1 MKWYPLAEIR
11 LTGKLTDTHCF
22 LLCSPFIIFIL
33 RACVSRATRMMDLDL
48 QDHKWDML
56 KKEVEDAIYEME
68 LALISDTDSAPI
80 LDKYHV
86 ILY

>member
-48 QDHKWDML
+48 QDHKWDIL
-56 KKEVEDAIYEME
+56 KKEVEDAIYETRNGIGVD
-68 LALISDTDSAPI
+68 LRHRLCAHIR
-80 LDKYHV
+80 
-86 ILY
+86 